1 MPVFAYEGRTA
12 SGEARKGEVEAND
25 QDAARN
31 RLRQM
36 QIQPTSVKPKGGMGS
51 IQINIPTLSFLK
63 AKVSN
68 KDLVVFTRQF
78 ATMIDSGL
86 PLVQC
91 LDIQSKQAPNPT
103 FREELSAIKDQVE
116 SGSTFADA
124 LQRFPNTFD
133 ELYRN
138 MVAAGEVGGIL
149 DTILNRLA
157 VYLEKAEK
165 LKRQIK
171 GAMMYP
177 MIVMGI
183 AGIVVPVLLLKVVP
197 TFEEMFK
204 EFGQALPAPTQF
216 VIDLSNWLQANF
228 FYAAGGI
235 AIAFFSFRYFKRTK
249 QGELIWDQ
257 VLLRL
262 PVFGD
267 LLTKVA
273 VARFC
278 RTLGTMVASGVPIL
292 EALDIC
298 GRTAG
303 NKVIENAVNSV
314 RDAISEGRTIADPLT
329 EAKVF
334 PEMVCQ
340 MISVGEA
347 TGALDVM
354 LNKVADFYDE
364 EVDQAVENLTSM
376 LEPIIILCLAVV
388 VGGLVIAMYMPIFS
402 MAIRVAGT
410 GPAPMMVGSTPTS
423 GGRPRPPRM

>member
-1 MPVFAYEGRTA
+1 MPVFAYEGRTS
-12 SGEARKGEVEAND
+12 SGEVRKGEIEASSP
-25 QDAARN
+25 DAARSM
-31 RLRQM
+31 LRQR
-36 QIQPTSVKPKGGMGS
+36 QISATSVKPKSGLGAIEIKM
-51 IQINIPTLSFLK
+51 PAFLEPK
-63 AKVSN
+63 PGT
-68 KDLVVFTRQF
+68 KDLVIFTRQF

-103 FREELSAIKDQVE
+103 FRKQLLVIKESVE
-116 SGSTFADA
+116 SGTTFADA
-124 LQRFPNTFD
+124 LGKYPDTFD
-133 ELYRN
+133 DLFRN

-157 VYLEKAEK
+157 QYLEKADK

-177 MIVMGI
+177 LIVLLVSLG
-183 AGIVVPVLLLKVVP
+183 VVALLLLKVVP
-197 TFEEMFK
+197 TFEEMFA

-216 VIDLSNWLQANF
+216 VIDLSKWLQANF
-228 FYAAGGI
+228 LYLIVGTVVGGFALRQFYKT
-235 AIAFFSFRYFKRTK
+235 KR
-249 QGELIWDQ
+249 GELIIDG
-257 VLLRL
+257 LMLKL

-267 LLTKVA
+267 LLIKTA

-278 RTLGTMVASGVPIL
+278 RTLGTMIASGVPIL

-303 NKVIENAVNSV
+303 NKVIENAVNGV
-314 RDAISEGRTIADPLT
+314 REAISEGRTIAEPLS

-354 LNKVADFYDE
+354 LGKVADFYED

-376 LEPIIILCLAVV
+376 MEPIIIVFLGGII
-388 VGGLVIAMYMPIFS
+388 GGLVIAMYMPIFS
-402 MAIRVAGT
+402 MA
-410 GPAPMMVGSTPTS
+410 S
-423 GGRPRPPRM
+423 GI

>member
-1 MPVFAYEGRTA
+1 MPVFAYEGRTS
-12 SGEARKGEVEAND
+12 SGEVRKGEIEAANP
-25 QDAARN
+25 DAARN
-31 RLRQM
+31 MLRQR
-36 QIQPTSVKPKGGMGS
+36 QIAATSVKPKGGLGS
-51 IQINIPTLSFLK
+51 IELKMPAFLEAKPTT
-63 AKVSN
+63 
-68 KDLVVFTRQF
+68 KDLVIFTRQF

-91 LDIQSKQAPNPT
+91 LEIQSKQAPNPS
-103 FREELSAIKDQVE
+103 FRKQLSSIKESVE
-116 SGSTFADA
+116 SGTTFADA
-124 LQRFPNTFD
+124 LGKFPDTFD
-133 ELYRN
+133 DLFRN

-157 VYLEKAEK
+157 QYLEKADK

-177 MIVMGI
+177 IIVM
-183 AGIVVPVLLLKVVP
+183 VVSMGVVALLLLKVVP
-197 TFEEMFK
+197 TFEEMFA

-216 VIDLSNWLQANF
+216 VIDLSKWLQANF
-228 FYAAGGI
+228 LYIIVGGAVAGFAFRQFY
-235 AIAFFSFRYFKRTK
+235 RTK
-249 QGELIWDQ
+249 RGEVIVDGIMLK
-257 VLLRL
+257 L

-267 LLTKVA
+267 LLIKTA

-278 RTLGTMVASGVPIL
+278 RTLGTMIASGVPIL

-303 NKVIENAVNSV
+303 NKVIENAVNTV
-314 RDAISEGRTIADPLT
+314 RDAISEGRTIAEPLS
-329 EAKVF
+329 EAGVF

-354 LNKVADFYDE
+354 LGKVADFYED

-376 LEPIIILCLAVV
+376 MEPIIIVFLGTII
-388 VGGLVIAMYMPIFS
+388 GGLVIAMYMPIFS
-402 MAIRVAGT
+402 MA
-410 GPAPMMVGSTPTS
+410 S
-423 GGRPRPPRM
+423 GI